1 MMISRTFLRRSSSRV
16 MSRASIVLPR
26 PTSSAMN
33 RLTRGRSRALRSGS
47 SW

>member
-1 MMISRTFLRRSSSRV
+1 MSRTFFRSSS
-16 MSRASIVLPR
+16 SRAISPASIVLPR

-33 RLTRGRSRALRSGS
+33 RLTRGRRRALRSGS